1 MRAATLFALAVTP
14 LLALPTR
21 TRLGPEPRVAPS
33 LTVTTDWLAAH
44 LDDPD
49 LVILEVSEDIEYRR
63 GHIRRA
69 RPIDVMA
76 FHAHGDAMLPVAQL
90 IPGLEALGVSNSSR
104 IVLYGDYMSTSVLW
118 VVLEYL
124 GMGDQTL
131 VLDGGKAAWTAA
143 GKPLSTEAPT
153 YLAGKLVPG
162 QRDEIFTN
170 AALITLQLRDPRL
183 ALIDARSAEE
193 FGGGSG
199 NETSSPGHIP
209 GAVNLDW
216 HRTVDSSGALL
227 PEEKLRDLFTRAGY
241 ASGDQLVVYC
251 TVGMRASHL
260 YFVARHLGLRP
271 QLYLGSMNDWLS
283 DPSRLVVRGA
293 SN

>member
-14 LLALPTR
+14 LLAISTR
-21 TRLGPEPRVAPS
+21 TRVGPALQVAPS
-33 LTVTTDWLAAH
+33 LTVTTDWLATH

-49 LVILEVSEDIEYRR
+49 LVILEVSEDAEYKR

-69 RPIDVMA
+69 RPIDLMA

-90 IPGLEALGVSNSSR
+90 VTGFEALGVSNSSR
-104 IVLYGDYMSTSVLW
+104 IVLYGDYMATSVLW

-153 YLAGKLVPG
+153 YLAGKLVPSR
-162 QRDEIFTN
+162 RDEIFTSG
-170 AALITLQLRDPRL
+170 ALVTLQLNDPRL

-193 FGGGSG
+193 FAGGAG
-199 NETSSPGHIP
+199 NETGSPGHIP

-216 HRTVDSSGALL
+216 NTTVDSSGKLL
-227 PEEKLRDLFTRAGY
+227 PDERLRDLFTSAGY
-241 ASGDQLVVYC
+241 ATGDQLVLYC

-271 QLYLGSMNDWLS
+271 QLYLGSMNDWVS
-283 DPSRLVVRGA
+283 EPSRLVVRGA
-293 SN
+293 SH